1 MHRMAAV
8 QIALHVKLRQPDA
21 GAELAVLH
29 EQMVAFAAKLEH
41 PDAGALESPY
51 GRLPCPCRSAAKD
64 RKSGGAQVVDGS
76 ATKKNPKSTPAGGL
90 ARSGFFRISTNE
102 ARQSRNGFNPKIWRS
117 RGSRMDSDGRS
128 GRTAGT
134 EAVRR
139 EELDVLAPNTDGQQ
153 EGDETGERGYHV
165 TREKAGRPLL
175 TSPITAEPLSQLR
188 GSQFCA
194 I

>member
-90 ARSGFFRISTNE
+90 ARSGLALTKPDKV
-102 ARQSRNGFNPKIWRS
+102 A
-117 RGSRMDSDGRS
+117 MDSTPRFGGAEEVAWTPMAAAVAPPARRLCAAKS
-128 GRTAGT
+128 STSWLRTPTDSKKAT
-134 EAVRR
+134 KR
-139 EELDVLAPNTDGQQ
+139 ERE
-153 EGDETGERGYHV
+153 V
-165 TREKAGRPLL
+165 T
-175 TSPITAEPLSQLR
+175 T
-188 GSQFCA
+188 
-194 I
+194 